1 MPVHDWTRVEAG
13 IFHAFH
19 VTWVPEI
26 QKALNSGVLPSGYY
40 ALAEQHAGL
49 GIADVLTLH
58 SSPNTGQLPYSAPTG
73 GVALADAPPRVRWRQ
88 TVEGSLLARRRTL
101 AIRHVS
107 GHRLVA
113 ILEMVSPA
121 NKDRPEHVEDFAA
134 KVVAAL
140 DAGVNVVVI
149 DLFPPGRHDPA
160 GMHGA
165 IHHKL
170 EGPDETIE
178 SPVDEP
184 LSLIAYATGPKVEIF
199 LERVRVG
206 AALPDMP
213 LFIRPDR
220 YVNVPLESTYQM
232 AYSGF
237 PSFWRNVLEGR
248 PPE

>member
-1 MPVHDWTRVEAG
+1 
-13 IFHAFH
+13 
-19 VTWVPEI
+19 
-26 QKALNSGVLPSGYY
+26 
-40 ALAEQHAGL
+40 
-49 GIADVLTLH
+49 
-58 SSPNTGQLPYSAPTG
+58 
-73 GVALADAPPRVRWRQ
+73 
-88 TVEGSLLARRRTL
+88 LLARRRTL

-248 PPE
+248 APE